1 MYSTHN
7 KEPRTLI
14 HDIPTEEPSFEAI
27 TKYLKHFSK
36 SIKEDGNMGLKNKCL
51 FGGWII
57 MASKLYGK
65 ENLSYRFEDWLYR
78 LCKIKTRASY
88 NYRNL
93 FKLISAAPKLINC
106 KINATYFVKNREIL
120 LNYFNELQIQTPSE
134 ICVFLYV

>member
-7 KEPRTLI
+7 KEPRTFI

-27 TKYLKHFSK
+27 TKYLKNFSK
-36 SIKEDGNMGLKNKCL
+36 SIKEDGYMGLKNKCL
-51 FGGWII
+51 FGGSII
-57 MASKLYGK
+57 MASKVYGK

-78 LCKIKTRASY
+78 LCKTKTQASY

-106 KINATYFVKNREIL
+106 KINATYFVKNREIF
-120 LNYFNELQIQTPSE
+120 LNHFNEVKMQAPLE